1 MLTMPADTFTWM
13 AACLVIM
20 ILIIWEG
27 DRIE

>member
-1 MLTMPADTFTWM
+1 MMMPGDTFTWM

-27 DRIE
+27 DRME

>member
-1 MLTMPADTFTWM
+1 MMLPADTFTWM
-13 AACLVIM
+13 AVCLVIM

>member
-1 MLTMPADTFTWM
+1 MVTMPADTFTWM
-13 AACLVIM
+13 AVGLVIM

>member
-1 MLTMPADTFTWM
+1 MMLPADTFTWM